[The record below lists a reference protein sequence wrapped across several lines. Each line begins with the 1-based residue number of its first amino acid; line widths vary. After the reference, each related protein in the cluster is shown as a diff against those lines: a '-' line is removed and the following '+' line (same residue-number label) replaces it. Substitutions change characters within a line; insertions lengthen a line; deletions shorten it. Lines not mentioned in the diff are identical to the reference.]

1 MKNSIIY
8 REFLITW
15 ELPPRFKMYN
25 AQYVHRL
32 LVDCVRIISKVRT
45 KLEQLPKYYARKWD
59 VWSIWFGD
67 FEEWSKSDWGHYKD
81 MSFRNGSMHS
91 HKSFY
96 QFTIF
101 PPVVFTLVTIQL

>member
-45 KLEQLPKYYARKWD
+45 KLEQLPKYYARK
-59 VWSIWFGD
+59 
-67 FEEWSKSDWGHYKD
+67 
-81 MSFRNGSMHS
+81 
-91 HKSFY
+91 
-96 QFTIF
+96 
-101 PPVVFTLVTIQL
+101 